1 MVKAL
6 GSTDVM
12 PFKLCVAVMDQ
23 LPMPSEPKVQEAL
36 PDESA
41 GAVVQVTFVEDAFV
55 AVTVAVAPSVRPTRS
70 TVGVLSWVMSSVEMV
85 PVSEAELRSGADKA
99 ASPTIPVAEEVPT
112 ILPPT
117 FVAVTTERMYL
128 PT

>member
-6 GSTDVM
+6 DSTDVM

-23 LPMPSEPKVQEAL
+23 LPIPREPKVQEAL

-85 PVSEAELRSGADKA
+85 PVSEAEIRSGADKA

>member
-6 GSTDVM
+6 DSTDVM
-12 PFKLCVAVMDQ
+12 PFRLCVAVMDQ
-23 LPMPSEPKVQEAL
+23 LPMPREPRVQEAF

-41 GAVVQVTFVEDAFV
+41 SAVVQVTFVEDAFV